1 MSSLSPR
8 LGLPYLQ
15 PAQAQKHVTHNEALQ
30 QLDAA
35 TQLCLQGFA
44 QTDPPVSPVAGAIYG
59 LGAAPTSAWAGH
71 GDALAYWDGTAWLFL
86 TPAEGWR
93 AWGQAEQELRVYRGG
108 VWQPLLDGVN
118 RLGIGTTADA
128 TNRLSVASDA
138 SLFSHAGTDHRM
150 VLNKATAGDAAS
162 VLFQS
167 GWTGHAEIGLAGDI
181 GLHVKVSPD
190 GSSWTEALTL
200 NPADGTMTGAAVQAS
215 AEDVTPGRLM
225 RADYG
230 YGPGNLLG
238 VVGQSGGV
246 PTGGVIERG
255 SNANGDYVRFADGT
269 QICTHSISLGS
280 ILAVGSGTRS
290 APYLTSTSV
299 WTYPAVFAV
308 APKLSGMAQAS
319 GGSAYERA
327 IVLVALGSSVFASG
341 NINAFRLTDN
351 VSDLSVT
358 AQLIAIGHW
367 F

>member
-15 PAQAQKHVTHNEALQ
+15 PAQAQKHVTHNEALR
-30 QLDAA
+30 QLDAT

-44 QTDPPVSPVAGAIYG
+44 QTDPPGSPVTGEMHG
-59 LGAAPTSAWAGH
+59 LGAAPTDAWAGH

-108 VWQPLLDGVN
+108 GWQPLLDGVN
-118 RLGIGTTADA
+118 QLGIGTTADA

-150 VLNKATAGDAAS
+150 VLNKASAGDTVS
-162 VLFQS
+162 LLLQS
-167 GWTGHAEIGLAGDI
+167 GWTGHAEIGLAGDT
-181 GLHVKVSPD
+181 GLHIKVSPD
-190 GSSWTEALTL
+190 GSSWTEALVL
-200 NPADGTMTGAAVQAS
+200 DPADGTMTGAAVQAS

-238 VVGQSGGV
+238 TVAQTGGV
-246 PTGGVIERG
+246 PTGAVIERG
-255 SNANGDYVRFADGT
+255 SNANGQYVRFADGM
-269 QICTHSISLGS
+269 QICWLENLQLSYSSTAMMAATWTHPASFSTSPAATAGRRSGGGLTPSEDELGS
-280 ILAVGSGTRS
+280 TKVAVS
-290 APYLTSTSV
+290 ATSTTVMLFRVAGMTNFGPADSTTFSV
-299 WTYPAVFAV
+299 
-308 APKLSGMAQAS
+308 
-319 GGSAYERA
+319 
-327 IVLVALGSSVFASG
+327 
-341 NINAFRLTDN
+341 
-351 VSDLSVT
+351 
-358 AQLIAIGHW
+358 IATGRW